1 MCSTEAVMI
10 GGKVITDIKKEQEQ
24 TTANIT
30 RANQTNEANRVQ
42 ALHIN
47 ESLKAKLVSS
57 LKQEAQETVKTAK
70 KIQKASIQGR
80 AEYASIIAQNAFQ
93 VGGNNLEALLR
104 DSQRREAE
112 TKFSYTRNLKTLKA
126 QFSTGRQVNI
136 YNTGVQLASLPIPDA
151 HVGDPT
157 LAIFGAIG
165 ESAGDI
171 RQEYK
176 RLSSGKE
183 EA

>member
-70 KIQKASIQGR
+70 KIQKASIHGR
-80 AEYASIIAQNAFQ
+80 MEIYWSLKRII
-93 VGGNNLEALLR
+93 
-104 DSQRREAE
+104 
-112 TKFSYTRNLKTLKA
+112 
-126 QFSTGRQVNI
+126 
-136 YNTGVQLASLPIPDA
+136 
-151 HVGDPT
+151 
-157 LAIFGAIG
+157 
-165 ESAGDI
+165 
-171 RQEYK
+171 
-176 RLSSGKE
+176 
-183 EA
+183 